1 MNDRIPRSQ
10 GDHVLVDVKAKP
22 SGGLRPALTPT
33 PGAVRWQRAGRR
45 PKGDPQIQVS
55 TVSGDCRGSD
65 QGWVTGHGCRATM
78 AWPVLGPAASS
89 RFAGDA
95 RPSSHLRLVAQ
106 ECRTGHPPG
115 FGAGHVVR
123 QSRQL
128 LEQVGHCE
136 VGLLGQV

>member
-55 TVSGDCRGSD
+55 TVSGDCRESR
-65 QGWVTGHGCRATM
+65 TALAT
-78 AWPVLGPAASS
+78 AAVVVPGAKSS
-89 RFAGDA
+89 TAPIVETF
-95 RPSSHLRLVAQ
+95 SS
-106 ECRTGHPPG
+106 
-115 FGAGHVVR
+115 
-123 QSRQL
+123 
-128 LEQVGHCE
+128 
-136 VGLLGQV
+136 

>member
-55 TVSGDCRGSD
+55 TVSGDCRCVREVQRFPPNS
-65 QGWVTGHGCRATM
+65 R
-78 AWPVLGPAASS
+78 PVS
-89 RFAGDA
+89 
-95 RPSSHLRLVAQ
+95 
-106 ECRTGHPPG
+106 
-115 FGAGHVVR
+115 
-123 QSRQL
+123 
-128 LEQVGHCE
+128 
-136 VGLLGQV
+136 

>member
-55 TVSGDCRGSD
+55 TVSGDCRSTGRASL
-65 QGWVTGHGCRATM
+65 GWRGGGAIDADGGGCPR
-78 AWPVLGPAASS
+78 
-89 RFAGDA
+89 R
-95 RPSSHLRLVAQ
+95 
-106 ECRTGHPPG
+106 
-115 FGAGHVVR
+115 
-123 QSRQL
+123 
-128 LEQVGHCE
+128 
-136 VGLLGQV
+136 

>member
-55 TVSGDCRGSD
+55 TVSGDCRDPVGVKWMWKR
-65 QGWVTGHGCRATM
+65 GWRASQAVM
-78 AWPVLGPAASS
+78 SSVLW
-89 RFAGDA
+89 
-95 RPSSHLRLVAQ
+95 VA
-106 ECRTGHPPG
+106 
-115 FGAGHVVR
+115 
-123 QSRQL
+123 
-128 LEQVGHCE
+128 
-136 VGLLGQV
+136 

>member
-55 TVSGDCRGSD
+55 TVSGDCRFSCS
-65 QGWVTGHGCRATM
+65 TSAPSFNSSMARA
-78 AWPVLGPAASS
+78 
-89 RFAGDA
+89 
-95 RPSSHLRLVAQ
+95 PS
-106 ECRTGHPPG
+106 
-115 FGAGHVVR
+115 VR
-123 QSRQL
+123 AC
-128 LEQVGHCE
+128 VGRSC
-136 VGLLGQV
+136 